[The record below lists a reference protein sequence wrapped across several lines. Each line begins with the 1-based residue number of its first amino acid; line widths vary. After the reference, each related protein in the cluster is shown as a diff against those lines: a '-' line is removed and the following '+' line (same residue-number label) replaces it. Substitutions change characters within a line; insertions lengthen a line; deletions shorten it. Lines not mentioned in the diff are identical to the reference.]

1 MKILLAIL
9 SVVLFANQAD
19 SLDISQYKKMNEIG
33 KFLYLGG
40 IAEAL
45 LVSYEFNRQMG
56 NKQLICIPPGTR
68 FGHFWA

>member
-1 MKILLAIL
+1 MKKLIAIL

-19 SLDISQYKKMNEIG
+19 ALDISQYKKMNEIG

-45 LVSYEFNRQMG
+45 LVSYEFNRQR
-56 NKQLICIPPGTR
+56 QDAHQSQAVFHVVHLVQ
-68 FGHFWA
+68 